1 LLEQGAVIEERD
13 LGRRPLAETELRELI
28 GDRPLAAFL
37 GTRSGVYRDLGLA
50 ERLPSQEE
58 LVRMMAEN
66 PNLVRR
72 PIARHRERIVIGAD
86 EAALR
91 ELALHQRGSSGG

>member
-1 LLEQGAVIEERD
+1 MLNQGAVLEERD
-13 LGRRPLAETELRELI
+13 LGRRPLAEAELRELI
-28 GDRPLAAFL
+28 GDRPVEAFL

-50 ERLPSQEE
+50 ERLPPPEE
-58 LVRMMAEN
+58 LVRVMAGN

-86 EAALR
+86 VAALR
-91 ELALHQRGSSGG
+91 ELVSDLS